1 MNGPVEVDEIS
12 VHPSAIVHADAVL
25 HSGVELGPFSVIG
38 PGVEL
43 ASGVRVGA
51 HAVIERDTRIG
62 AGSRIAHGAVVGSD
76 PQDLKYAGES
86 TRLEVGER
94 TRIREFCTLNR
105 GTAATGITRVG
116 SDCLLMA
123 YTHVAHDC
131 IVGDHAILSN
141 AVQIGGHVQVGDWA
155 IVGALAGAHQ
165 FTRIGEHSFV
175 GGATKI
181 AQDVPPYLLA
191 DGNPCAARGI
201 NTVGLLRRGFS
212 QNSVAG
218 LRAAFRTLFKNRV
231 LNLGQALNELEMEDE
246 LVAEVRALIRFI
258 RESERGVIS

>member
-1 MNGPVEVDEIS
+1 
-12 VHPSAIVHADAVL
+12 VHPDAVL
-25 HSGVELGPFSVIG
+25 HPGVELGPFSVIG

-43 ASGVRVGA
+43 GSDVRVGA
-51 HAVIERDTRIG
+51 HAVVERDTRIG
-62 AGSRIAHGAVVGSD
+62 AGCRIAQGAVLGSD

-94 TRIREFCTLNR
+94 TRVREFCTLNR

-131 IVGDHAILSN
+131 VIGDHVILSN
-141 AVQIGGHVQVGDWA
+141 AVQLGGHVHVGDWA

-165 FTRIGEHSFV
+165 FTRIGEHSFI

-181 AQDVPPYLLA
+181 AQDVPPYVLA
-191 DGNPCAARGI
+191 DGNPCIARGI
-201 NTVGLLRRGFS
+201 NAVGLQRRGFS
-212 QNSVAG
+212 PEAVAG
-218 LRAAFRTLFKNRV
+218 LRIAFRTLFRNRE
-231 LNLGQALNELEMEDE
+231 LNLGQALSLLETRDDLSSETRS
-246 LVAEVRALIRFI
+246 LLSFI